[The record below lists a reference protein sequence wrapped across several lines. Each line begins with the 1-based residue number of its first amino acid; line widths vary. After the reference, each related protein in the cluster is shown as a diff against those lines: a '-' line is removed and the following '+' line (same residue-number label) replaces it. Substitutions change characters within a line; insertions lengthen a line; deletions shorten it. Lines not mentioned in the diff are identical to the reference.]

1 MRLIVMCVAA
11 TWQDDFMKIYDKARR
26 YFVGKFH
33 DWRERDEAV
42 QDALCFLMG
51 DFAKR
56 WEHGKEVVFTP
67 LWAAS
72 PVWRGRTFAGTAQ
85 RGCRG
90 YRKLERKAMPDDVAA
105 TDTDLDWQLDYQ
117 SALSKLAKKEQRIV
131 RMFLEQGY
139 TQKEI
144 ASRCKVSL
152 IKIGEVL
159 LKLRSLM

>member
-1 MRLIVMCVAA
+1 MRLIVACLAA
-11 TWQDDFMKIYDKARR
+11 TWQEDYEAIYNRARC
-26 YFVGKFH
+26 YFLKVFS
-33 DWRERDEAV
+33 DWRDRDEAV
-42 QDALCFLMG
+42 QDAMSFLAK
-51 DFAKR
+51 DFSER

-67 LWAAS
+67 RWCAS
-72 PVWRGRTFAGTAQ
+72 PIWRGRTFAGSAQ

-117 SALSKLAKKEQRIV
+117 TAKAKLTKKEQRIV

-139 TQKEI
+139 TQREI

-159 LKLRSLM
+159 KKLRSLM